1 MALRTLSRHARR
13 PAVPL
18 LALTLAAAACTG
30 GPPGPPEGSR
40 AVGAMAEELGADVV
54 EHLRRGFAPE
64 MSPDVAYIPRP
75 YNVVVRFRG
84 EGLGTLDADPRSS
97 HSTPWDY
104 HQRVP
109 IMLYGPGYIRDGEMV
124 DRAVDL
130 TDIAATLAELT
141 GSAFRAP
148 DGEVLEEALLPEGE
162 RNGRPRAIA
171 VVAYD
176 GGGWNLLEQWPD
188 AWPEQRRLGAAGTTY
203 LNATIGSA
211 PSVTTAIHANMGT
224 GAYPEHHGLSEIN
237 GRLPDGR
244 IGETFLDESDPQL
257 IRLPT
262 FADVFDLEHGNEPW
276 VGILAY
282 ESWHLGMMS
291 HGTQTETID
300 LPGEPDRDLGVIWEP
315 GEEGDASLG
324 HFTIREDLYELPG
337 GLPGDPELEERLRE
351 QDADD
356 GQIDGA
362 WRGWD
367 LEDPLVVPALPAFVR
382 HQQDALTRLLEQAP
396 LGEDDL
402 TDLLFVELK
411 PTDFAGHLWNMVAD
425 EEEPVLR
432 AQDDLLADLVD
443 RLEQVA
449 GPDGYVLIV
458 TADHGQSPLPE
469 SSGGLRIHPDVL
481 KRRVEEYFGEPIVA
495 KVTPSGLFLDRELA
509 ADLEIAD
516 ATVARFVGSLRYR
529 DVLPQDTDLEA
540 IPEETLDERVFA
552 AALPHSYLDRLSPED
567 AAALGEGLY
576 PEGDLRGAGPTGRF
590 AGLLG

>member
-1 MALRTLSRHARR
+1 MALRSILPHARR
-13 PAVPL
+13 SAPL
-18 LALTLAAAACTG
+18 LIILALVAAACT
-30 GPPGPPEGSR
+30 GPPGPPEGSST
-40 AVGAMAEELGADVV
+40 VGAMAEELGADVV
-54 EHLRRGFAPE
+54 EQLRRGFAPE
-64 MSPDVAYIPRP
+64 MSPDVAYVPRP
-75 YNVVVRFRG
+75 YNVVVRFSG

-109 IMLYGPGYIRDGEMV
+109 IMLYGPGYVRSGQTV
-124 DRAVDL
+124 DRSVDV

-141 GSAFRAP
+141 GSGFRAP

-176 GGGWNLLEQWPD
+176 GGGWNLLEQWPQ
-188 AWPEQRRLGAAGTTY
+188 AWPEQRRMGAAGTTY

-244 IGETFLDESDPQL
+244 IGETFLDESDPRL

-262 FADVFDLEHGNEPW
+262 LADVWDLEHDNDPW
-276 VGILAY
+276 VGIVAY

-291 HGTQTETID
+291 HGTQTATVS
-300 LPGEPDRDLGVIWEP
+300 LPGDPDRDVGVIWEP
-315 GEEGDASLG
+315 GEEGDPSLG
-324 HFTIREDLYELPG
+324 RFTIREDFYALPAN
-337 GLPGDPELEERLRE
+337 LPGDAELGERLRE

-356 GQIDGA
+356 GEIDGA
-362 WRGWD
+362 WMGWD

-382 HQQDALTRLLEQAP
+382 HQQDALAGVLGEAP

-411 PTDFAGHLWNMVAD
+411 PTDFAGHLWNMIAD

-432 AQDDLLADLVD
+432 AQDDLLGALIEQ
-443 RLEQVA
+443 LERAA

-469 SSGGLRIHPDVL
+469 SSGGLRVHPDVL

-509 ADLEIAD
+509 ADLEISD

-552 AALPHSYLDRLSPED
+552 AALPHSYLDGLTPED

-576 PEGDLRGAGPTGRF
+576 PEGDLTGTDPAARF
-590 AGLLG
+590 ARLLG

>member
-1 MALRTLSRHARR
+1 MALGSPLRHLRR
-13 PAVPL
+13 SAGPL
-18 LALTLAAAACTG
+18 LALGLVAAACTG
-30 GPPGPPEGSR
+30 DPPGPPEGSR
-40 AVGAMAEELGADVV
+40 TVGAMAGELGADVV

-109 IMLYGPGYIRDGEMV
+109 IMLYGPGYIREGHTVMRPADV
-124 DRAVDL
+124 
-130 TDIAATLAELT
+130 TDIAATLAHLT
-141 GSAFRAP
+141 GSDFEAP
-148 DGEVLEEALLPEGE
+148 DGEILEEALAPGWEG
-162 RNGRPRAIA
+162 NGRPRAIA

-188 AWPEQRRLGAAGTTY
+188 AWPEQRRLAAAGTTY

-244 IGETFLDESDPQL
+244 VGETFLDESDPRL

-262 FADVFDLEHGNEPW
+262 FADVWDVEHGNEPW
-276 VGILAY
+276 VGIVAY

-291 HGTQTETID
+291 HGAQTESVD
-300 LPGEPDRDLGVIWEP
+300 LPGEPDRDVGVIWEP
-315 GEEGDASLG
+315 AEEGEATLG
-324 HFTIREDLYELPG
+324 QFAIREDLYALPE
-337 GLPGDPELEERLRE
+337 GLPGDAELEERLRE
-351 QDADD
+351 QDAED
-356 GQIDGA
+356 GEIDGE

-382 HQQDALTRLLEQAP
+382 HQQDALTNLLDRAP
-396 LGEDDL
+396 IGQDDL

-411 PTDFAGHLWNMVAD
+411 PTDFAGHLWNMVAP

-432 AQDDLLADLVD
+432 AQDDLLGALVD
-443 RLEQVA
+443 HLDREV
-449 GPDGYVLIV
+449 GPGAYVLVV

-469 SSGGLRIHPDVL
+469 ESGGLRIHPDVV
-481 KRRVEEYFGEPIVA
+481 KRRVEEYFGEPIVE

-509 ADLEIAD
+509 ADLGIGDTA
-516 ATVARFVGSLRYR
+516 VARFIADLRYR
-529 DVLPQDTDLEA
+529 DVLPQGTDLGA

-552 AALPHSYLDRLSPED
+552 GALPHSYLEVLSEED
-567 AAALGEGLY
+567 AAALGEGSY
-576 PEGDLRGAGPTGRF
+576 PEGDLTGTGPASRY
-590 AGLLG
+590 AALLG